1 MASGCRVVAVGGAR
15 DGVGRTTFAVNLAL
29 SFLKETRERVLLI
42 ELDRTGA
49 GDGAALLGLTEV
61 RTIADFAPY
70 LAQLTPETVGPYI
83 AAHPAGLGLL
93 PIASTPEAADKVPLD
108 AVKRMLEL
116 CLPLA
121 SYIVVDCGAGVDPF
135 GVSAMEMSS
144 GIFLVTTPDFN
155 VLQATRRMIDQL
167 QQLQFPQQLVK
178 VVVNKLDAAGP
189 ITKELVLG
197 RLGRPVLVTL
207 PKDDTLTATHA
218 ARGTPFVLDA
228 PREKLTRHYDEL
240 ARQLVEKGVL
250 DQLGALARP
259 QDVGVSDA
267 RRQVIADDKAKEV
280 AGWMKSRGGRG
291 GARKGE
297 VDARTSLKMLIH
309 KRLVEVLDLKR
320 LDRELGANQDRDK
333 VLRER
338 AEAAISR
345 VLDEEGGAITDR
357 ADRKRIVKEVL
368 DEALGL
374 GPLEDLLADDRVTE
388 IMVNGR
394 DNVFVE
400 MSGKLTKTGL
410 TFTDD
415 QQLLAVIERIVQPL
429 GRRVDEKSPMVDARL
444 PDGSRVNAVI
454 PPLAIDGPSITI
466 RKFAKEPFKVA
477 DLVKFGA
484 FTPELADLLRACVE
498 ARLNI
503 LISGGTGSGKTTLL
517 NVMSSFIPADERI
530 VTVEDAAE
538 LQLKQPHVVRMESRP
553 PNIEGIG
560 EVKIRDLVKNC
571 LRMRPDRIVV
581 GECRGA
587 EALDMLQA
595 MNTGHDGSLTT
606 VHSNSPR
613 DAISRLE
620 TLVMFAG
627 LDLPSRAIREQIAS
641 AVHIIVQTTRLSD
654 GSRKVISVAEV
665 TGMEANTITLQEI
678 YAFKQTGLDANK
690 KVLGSHSASGFVPKF
705 VSKLD
710 ALGISL
716 PRGIFS
722 APVGQG
728 VPAAGGGTAPGPNAG
743 GVPGGPIPRGRS

>member
-1 MASGCRVVAVGGAR
+1 MAPPAGSRVVAVGGAR
-15 DGVGRTTFAVNLAL
+15 DGVGKTTFAVNLAL

-42 ELDRTGA
+42 ELDRAGA
-49 GDGAALLGLTEV
+49 GDSAALLGLTEV

-70 LAQLTPETVGPYI
+70 LGQLTPETVGPYI

-93 PIASTPEAADKVPLD
+93 PLAASPEAADKVPLD

-135 GVSAMEMSS
+135 GVAAMEKSS

-178 VVVNKLDAAGP
+178 VVVNRLDAAGP

-250 DQLGALARP
+250 DQLGQLARP
-259 QDVGVSDA
+259 QDVGVADA
-267 RRQVIADDKAKEV
+267 RRQVTADDKAKEV

-291 GARKGE
+291 GRGGQKGE
-297 VDARTSLKMLIH
+297 IDGRTAVKMLIH

-320 LDRELGANQDRDK
+320 LDRELANNQDRDK

-338 AEAAISR
+338 AEVAISR
-345 VLDEEGGAITDR
+345 VLDEEGGTITDR
-357 ADRKRIVKEVL
+357 ADRQRIVKEVL

-388 IMVNGR
+388 VMVNGR

-400 MSGKLTKTGL
+400 IGGKLQKTNL
-410 TFTDD
+410 SFTDD

-466 RKFAKEPFKVA
+466 RKFAKEPYKVA

-517 NVMSSFIPADERI
+517 NVLSSFIPPDERI

-627 LDLPSRAIREQIAS
+627 LDLPSRAIREQIGS
-641 AVHIIVQTTRLSD
+641 AVHIIVQTTRMSD

-678 YAFKQTGLDANK
+678 FSFKQTGLDANK
-690 KVLGSHSASGFVPKF
+690 KVMGHHAASGFVPKF

-710 ALGISL
+710 ALGIEL

-722 APVGQG
+722 APPMG
-728 VPAAGGGTAPGPNAG
+728 PGAVASANNNA
-743 GVPGGPIPRGRS
+743 PIPRGRP

>member
-1 MASGCRVVAVGGAR
+1 VARIVAVGGAR
-15 DGVGRTTFAVNLAL
+15 DGVGKTTFAVNLAL
-29 SFLKETRERVLLI
+29 SFLKETRESVLLL
-42 ELDRTGA
+42 ELDRSGA
-49 GDGAALLGLTEV
+49 GDCAALLGMTEV
-61 RTIADFAPY
+61 RSIAEFAPY
-70 LAQLTPETVGPYI
+70 LAQLTPETMGPYI
-83 AAHPAGLGLL
+83 TVHPSGLGFISL
-93 PIASTPEAADKVPLD
+93 AQTPEAAEKVPLD
-108 AVKRMLEL
+108 AVKRMIDL
-116 CLPLA
+116 CAPLA
-121 SYIVVDCGAGVDPF
+121 SYIVVDCSAGIDPA
-135 GVSAMEMSS
+135 GMAAMERSA
-144 GIFLVTTPDFN
+144 GIFLVTPPDFN
-155 VLQATRRMIDQL
+155 VVQATRRLIDQL
-167 QQLQFPQQLVK
+167 QQLQFPQALVK
-178 VVVNKLDAAGP
+178 VVVNRLDATGP
-189 ITKELVLG
+189 ITKEIVLS

-207 PKDDTLTATHA
+207 PKDDTLTTTHA
-218 ARGTPFVLDA
+218 ARGTPFVLEA

-259 QDVGVSDA
+259 KDLAVADTRAKVGPDA
-267 RRQVIADDKAKEV
+267 KKEQP
-280 AGWMKSRGGRG
+280 GWMKSRGSRG
-291 GARKGE
+291 KKGE
-297 VDARTSLKMLIH
+297 IDPRTALKMRIH

-320 LDRELGANQDRDK
+320 LDRELANNTDRDA

-338 AEAAISR
+338 AEAAIAR
-345 VLDEEGGAITDR
+345 LVDEEGAAVPDR
-357 ADRKRIVKEVL
+357 ADRQRIVKEVV

-388 IMVNGR
+388 VMVNGR

-400 MSGKLTKTGL
+400 MSGKLTKTNL
-410 TFTDD
+410 SFTDD

-429 GRRVDEKSPMVDARL
+429 GRRIDEKSPMVDARL

-466 RKFAKEPFKVA
+466 RKFAREPFKVE
-477 DLVKFGA
+477 DLVRFGA
-484 FTPELADLLRACVE
+484 FTPDLADLLRACVE

-517 NVMSSFIPADERI
+517 NVLSSFIPPDERI

-538 LQLKQPHVVRMESRP
+538 LQLKQPHVVRLESRP

-606 VHSNSPR
+606 VHANSAR
-613 DAISRLE
+613 DAIARLE

-627 LDLPSRAIREQIAS
+627 LDLPSRAIREQIAA
-641 AVHIIVQTTRLSD
+641 AVHILVQTTRMSD
-654 GSRKVISVAEV
+654 GSRKVISVSEV

-678 YAFKQTGLDANK
+678 YTYKQTGVDQNK
-690 KVLGSHSASGFVPKF
+690 KVVGAHAPTGFIPKF

-710 ALGISL
+710 EKGISL
-716 PRGIFS
+716 PKGIFS
-722 APVGQG
+722 AGAQ
-728 VPAAGGGTAPGPNAG
+728 AAA
-743 GVPGGPIPRGRS
+743 PIPRGRPA

>member
-1 MASGCRVVAVGGAR
+1 MSARLVAVGAAR
-15 DGVGRTTFAVNLAL
+15 DGVGKTTFAVNLAL
-29 SFLKETRERVLLI
+29 SFLKETRERVLLV
-42 ELDRTGA
+42 ELDRAGA
-49 GDGAALLGLTEV
+49 GDAAALLGMTEV
-61 RTIADFAPY
+61 RSIAEFAPY
-70 LAQLTPETVGPYI
+70 LAQLTPESVGPYI
-83 AAHPAGLGLL
+83 AAHPAGLGVLSL
-93 PIASTPEAADKVPLD
+93 APSPDAADKLPLD
-108 AVKRMLEL
+108 AVRRMLEL

-135 GVSAMEMSS
+135 AVAAMEKSS

-155 VLQATRRMIDQL
+155 VVQATRRMVDQL

-178 VVVNKLDAAGP
+178 VIVNRLDAAGP
-189 ITKELVLG
+189 ITKELVLS

-207 PKDDTLTATHA
+207 PKDDTLATTSA
-218 ARGTPFVLDA
+218 ARGAPFVLEA

-250 DQLGALARP
+250 DQLGGLSRP
-259 QDVGVSDA
+259 GEVSVADA
-267 RRQVIADDKAKEV
+267 RARLLADTQPKQQ
-280 AGWMKSRGGRG
+280 AGWMKSRGSRG
-291 GARKGE
+291 KKSE
-297 VDARTSLKMLIH
+297 IDVRTAVKMRIH

-320 LDRELGANQDRDK
+320 LDRELANNADRDA

-345 VLDEEGGAITDR
+345 LMDEEGSVITDR
-357 ADRKRIVKEVL
+357 ADRQRVVKEVL

-388 IMVNGR
+388 VMVNGR

-400 MSGKLTKTGL
+400 MGGKLTKTPL
-410 TFTDD
+410 SFTDD
-415 QQLLAVIERIVQPL
+415 QQLLGVIERIVQPL
-429 GRRVDEKSPMVDARL
+429 GRRIDEKSPMVDARL
-444 PDGSRVNAVI
+444 ADGSRVNAVI

-466 RKFAKEPFKVA
+466 RKFAREPYKVA
-477 DLVKFGA
+477 DLVRFGA
-484 FTPELADLLRACVE
+484 FTNDLADLLRACVE

-517 NVMSSFIPADERI
+517 NVMSSFIPPDERI

-538 LQLKQPHVVRMESRP
+538 LQLKQPHVVRLESRP

-560 EVKIRDLVKNC
+560 EVKIRDLVKNS

-587 EALDMLQA
+587 EAIDMLQA

-606 VHSNSPR
+606 VHANSPR
-613 DAISRLE
+613 DAIARLE

-627 LDLPSRAIREQIAS
+627 LDLPSRAIREQIAA
-641 AVHIIVQTTRLSD
+641 AVHILVQTTRLSD
-654 GSRKVISVAEV
+654 GSRKVISVSEV

-678 YAFKQTGLDANK
+678 YTFKQTGVDQNK
-690 KVLGSHSASGFVPKF
+690 KVIGTHMATGFVPKF

-716 PRGIFS
+716 PRGIFGS
-722 APVGQG
+722 PPVGPG
-728 VPAAGGGTAPGPNAG
+728 VGAGGGVPPGA
-743 GVPGGPIPRGRS
+743 IPRGRS

>member
-1 MASGCRVVAVGGAR
+1 MSARVVAVGGAR
-15 DGVGRTTFAVNLAL
+15 DGVGKTTFAVNLAL
-29 SFLKETRERVLLI
+29 AFLKETRERVLLV
-42 ELDRTGA
+42 ELDRMGA
-49 GDGAALLGLTEV
+49 GDAAALLGMTEV
-61 RTIADFAPY
+61 RTIAEFAPY

-93 PIASTPEAADKVPLD
+93 PLAATPEAADKVPVE
-108 AVKRMLEL
+108 AVRKMLEL

-121 SYIVVDCGAGVDPF
+121 SYIVVDCGAGIDPL
-135 GVSAMEMSS
+135 GMAAMERSS
-144 GIFLVTTPDFN
+144 GIFLITAPDFN
-155 VLQATRRMIDQL
+155 VVQATRRMVDQL

-178 VVVNKLDAAGP
+178 VVVNRLDATGP
-189 ITKELVLG
+189 ITRDLVLQ

-207 PKDDTLTATHA
+207 PKDDAVCTVHA
-218 ARGTPFVLDA
+218 ARGTPFVLEA

-250 DQLGALARP
+250 DQLGQVARP
-259 QDVGVSDA
+259 QDVAVADA
-267 RRQVIADDKAKEV
+267 RARLVQDAAKAKEV

-291 GARKGE
+291 GSRRGE
-297 VDARTSLKMLIH
+297 VDPRTAVKMLIH
-309 KRLVEVLDLKR
+309 KRLVEVLDLKK
-320 LDRELGANQDRDK
+320 LDRELATNDNRDQL
-333 VLRER
+333 LRER
-338 AEAAISR
+338 AETAISR
-345 VLDEEGGAITDR
+345 VLDEEGGTITDR
-357 ADRKRIVKEVL
+357 ADRQRIVKEVL

-388 IMVNGR
+388 VMVNGR
-394 DNVFVE
+394 ENVFVE
-400 MSGKLTKTGL
+400 MNGKLTKTGL
-410 TFTDD
+410 MFTDD
-415 QQLLAVIERIVQPL
+415 AQLLAVIERIVQPL

-466 RKFAKEPFKVA
+466 RKFAREPFKVQ
-477 DLVKFGA
+477 DLVRFGA
-484 FTPELADLLRACVE
+484 FTAELADLLRACVQ

-517 NVMSSFIPADERI
+517 NLMSSFIPPDERI
-530 VTVEDAAE
+530 ITVEDAAE

-553 PNIEGIG
+553 PNIEGVG
-560 EVKIRDLVKNC
+560 EVKIRDLVKNS

-606 VHSNSPR
+606 IHSNSPR

-627 LDLPSRAIREQIAS
+627 LDLPSRAIREQVAS
-641 AVHIIVQTTRLSD
+641 AIHIIVQTSRMSD
-654 GSRKVISVAEV
+654 GTRKVVSVSEV

-678 YAFKQTGLDANK
+678 YCFRQTGLDEER
-690 KVLGSHSASGFVPKF
+690 KVLGKHMATGFVPKF
-705 VSKLD
+705 VTKLES
-710 ALGISL
+710 LGIQL
-716 PRGIFS
+716 PQGLFNAA
-722 APVGQG
+722 AP
-728 VPAAGGGTAPGPNAG
+728 PA
-743 GVPGGPIPRGRS
+743 VPRGRA

>member
-1 MASGCRVVAVGGAR
+1 MAPAAGCRVIAVGGAR
-15 DGVGRTTFAVNLAL
+15 DGVGKTTFAVNLAL
-29 SFLKETRERVLLI
+29 SFLKETRERVLVI
-42 ELDRTGA
+42 ELDRAGA
-49 GDGAALLGLTEV
+49 GDCAALLGLTEV
-61 RTIADFAPY
+61 RTIAEFAPY
-70 LAQLTPETVGPYI
+70 LGQLTSETVGPYI

-93 PIASTPEAADKVPLD
+93 PLAATPEAADKVPVE
-108 AVKRMLEL
+108 AVKQMLEL

-121 SYIVVDCGAGVDPF
+121 SYIIVDCGAGIDPF
-135 GVSAMEMSS
+135 GVAAMERSS

-155 VLQATRRMIDQL
+155 VLQATRRTIDQL

-178 VVVNKLDAAGP
+178 VIVNRLDAGGP

-250 DQLGALARP
+250 DQLGQLERP
-259 QDVGVSDA
+259 QDVGVADA
-267 RRQVIADDKAKEV
+267 RRQLVADNKAKEV

-297 VDARTSLKMLIH
+297 IDQRTALKMLIH

-320 LDRELGANQDRDK
+320 LDRELANNQDRDK

-338 AEAAISR
+338 AEVAISR
-345 VLDEEGGAITDR
+345 VLDEEGGTITDR
-357 ADRKRIVKEVL
+357 ADRQRIVKEVL

-388 IMVNGR
+388 VMVNGR

-400 MSGKLTKTGL
+400 MGGKLTKTNL
-410 TFTDD
+410 SFTDD

-466 RKFAKEPFKVA
+466 RKFAKEPFKVS

-484 FTPELADLLRACVE
+484 FTPELADILRACVE

-517 NVMSSFIPADERI
+517 NVLSSFIPPDERI

-654 GSRKVISVAEV
+654 GSRKVIAVAEV
-665 TGMEANTITLQEI
+665 TGMEANTITLQDI
-678 YAFKQTGLDANK
+678 YTFKQTGLDANR
-690 KVLGSHSASGFVPKF
+690 KVMGSHAATGFVPKF
-705 VSKLD
+705 VSKLE
-710 ALGISL
+710 ALGIDL
-716 PRGIFS
+716 PRGIFAA
-722 APVGQG
+722 APPPTGQ
-728 VPAAGGGTAPGPNAG
+728 PAPGGHGGTGGLGNA
-743 GVPGGPIPRGRS
+743 PIPRGRA